1 MPTVIENNINSLP
14 GKLGLPLIGESIEWL
29 LDPNFFQKRHAKYG
43 NIFKTNLFLN
53 PTVVLIG
60 HEGNK
65 FLFENEG
72 NYFSDGMSLAVPTS
86 TKKLMGSGA
95 LVMQMGK
102 KHKENRRIIYQALQT
117 RSLDQ
122 YIPIIESQT
131 VNYLKKWAT
140 QKTFKW
146 HDELKD
152 YSLAIATECF
162 LSINIVNSDKEFSK
176 LYTTW
181 GKGLLSVPIDL
192 PFTNFGKALKC
203 RELLLKRIGSIISSR
218 TNEKPGNDLLGN
230 LLVLCKEKNITL
242 SSREIQEQLLTL
254 LFAGHDT
261 LSSALTSFCQLISKN
276 PKLKEKLYEEQKW
289 IGDIDILTSVIIKE
303 MTYLDQVIKEVLR
316 FAPPTNGPPRK
327 VLKDCSYKG
336 YIIPKDWNILYS
348 IGQTQ
353 RDETVYRCPY
363 EFNPDNFDQQTK
375 RPAMSYLP
383 FGSGSRECVGKE
395 FAILEIKILAIH
407 LIRKYEWE
415 VKPKQSF
422 KKILLPAVHPRDG
435 LIVEFWEK

>member
-1 MPTVIENNINSLP
+1 MPNIIDKKNNFIP
-14 GKLGLPLIGESIEWL
+14 GKFGLPVIGESLEWL

-43 NIFKTNLFLN
+43 NIFKTNLFFN

-72 NYFSDGMSLAVPTS
+72 NYFSDGMSLAVPIS

-102 KHKENRRIIYQALQT
+102 KHKENRRIIYQVLQSK
-117 RSLDQ
+117 SLDR
-122 YIPIIESQT
+122 YIPVIESQT
-131 VNYLKKWAT
+131 VNYLKHWA
-140 QKTFKW
+140 KKRIFRW
-146 HDELKD
+146 HNELKD
-152 YSLAIATECF
+152 YSLSIATECF
-162 LSINIVNSDKEFSK
+162 LGIDIVNSDSEFSK
-176 LYTTW
+176 LYTIW
-181 GKGLLSVPIDL
+181 GNGLLSVPIAL
-192 PFTNFGKALKC
+192 PFTNFGKALRC
-203 RELLLKRIGSIISSR
+203 RELLLERIRSIILSR
-218 TNEKPGNDLLGN
+218 NSENPGNDLLGN
-230 LLVLCKEKNITL
+230 LLVLCKEKKLTM

-276 PKLKEKLYEEQKW
+276 SKIKEELYKEQIF
-289 IGDIDILTSVIIKE
+289 IGNGELTSIKIKE
-303 MTYLDQVIKEVLR
+303 MTYLDKVIKEVLR

-327 VLKDCSYKG
+327 VLKDCNYKG
-336 YIIPKDWNILYS
+336 YSIPQGWNVLYS

-353 RDETVYRCPY
+353 KDETVYRCPY
-363 EFNPDNFDQQTK
+363 EFNPENFDQQNK
-375 RPAMSYLP
+375 IPAMSYLP

-395 FAILEIKILAIH
+395 FAILELKILAIH
-407 LIRKYEWE
+407 LIRKYDWK
-415 VKPKQSF
+415 VKPNQSF

-435 LIVEFWEK
+435 LKVEFWEK